1 MAFRSNQPVSLI
13 FPPFRG
19 VTRRI
24 ILIALV
30 EYLGA
35 ALLALIARPST
46 ELLVNLLRLQ
56 AGQALPGM
64 LWQLITYPFVGSGML
79 SLAFALLS
87 LWFFASALEDD
98 RGGGWLGE
106 YFLVVTV
113 VGGTLAVLLSL
124 LGGSIPGLGPYVATQ
139 GMWPAVLAVMV
150 AYGVL
155 NAEQQV
161 QFNFLFTLK
170 ARYLAVVY
178 VLFYLALALVGGDRF
193 GALTA
198 LCNAGVGYGFLKLAP
213 RRGLRLGLTER
224 WFAVRNEYYRAKRR
238 RAARKFTVYMR
249 KQGRDVSLDEDGR
262 YVDPDGKPRDPN
274 DRRWMN

>member
-1 MAFRSNQPVSLI
+1 MAFRSNQPVSLV
-13 FPPFRG
+13 FPPFQG

-24 ILIALV
+24 ILLALV

-35 ALLALIARPST
+35 ALLALFFHPST
-46 ELLVNLLRLQ
+46 LLLSLFRLQ
-56 AGQALPGM
+56 PGQVATGM
-64 LWQLITYPFVGSGML
+64 LWQLLTYPFVGGGLL
-79 SLAFALLS
+79 SLAFALLT

-98 RGGGWLGE
+98 RGSQWLTE
-106 YFLVVTV
+106 YFLVATV
-113 VGGTLAVLLSL
+113 AGGALAVLLSL
-124 LGGSIPGLGPYVATQ
+124 SSARIPGLGPYVVTQ

-161 QFNFLFTLK
+161 QFNFLFSLK
-170 ARYLAVVY
+170 AKYLAVIY

-198 LCNAGVGYGFLKLAP
+198 LCNAGAGYGFLKLAP
-213 RRGLRLGLTER
+213 RRGLRIGVSER
-224 WFAVRNEYYRAKRR
+224 WFAVRNAYYRAKRR
-238 RAARKFTVYMR
+238 RAARKFAVYMR
-249 KQGRDVSLDEDGR
+249 KQGKEVSLDEEGR